1 MERRFVGN
9 IPSISVQEQE
19 QLKQK
24 HVLVVGCGGI
34 GGYVMEYLARAG
46 VGKLTVIDHDSF
58 DETNL
63 NRQLYATTASLGKS
77 KVTEAKERAMQINP
91 QIEVEFW
98 MSKLRKSTVGTAL
111 CGKDLVI
118 DALDSVEDRLMLEAA
133 CAENGIY
140 LIHGAVAGWNLQ
152 VMTVSPGS
160 QSLKQFYTHN
170 QAARTRSVLSFVPAA
185 CASIQAAEA
194 LKFLCGKT
202 PSLKDRM
209 LLFNLKEMK
218 SVIVNPDD
226 HVFAERQI
234 EVAISKYQE
243 KDTYSILESTTI
255 RQILE
260 ALELEGE
267 NLFVMRNGQYVMPEE
282 FDRAI
287 LEEGDFLEIR
297 KSAAFGG

>member
-9 IPSISVQEQE
+9 IPSVSVQEQE

-46 VGKLTVIDHDSF
+46 IGRLTVIDHDSF
-58 DETNL
+58 DETNM
-63 NRQLYATTASLGKS
+63 NRQLYATSASLGKS
-77 KVTEAKERAMQINP
+77 KVTEAKERAALINP
-91 QIEVEFW
+91 QMEVEFW
-98 MSKLRKSTVGTAL
+98 LSKLRKSTVGTAL
-111 CGKDLVI
+111 CNKDLVI

-133 CAENGIY
+133 CAEKGIY

-160 QSLKQFYTHN
+160 QSLKRFYENN
-170 QAARTRSVLSFVPAA
+170 QAARTRSTLSFVPAA
-185 CASIQAAEA
+185 CASIQVAEA
-194 LKFLCGKT
+194 LKLLCGKN

-209 LLFNLKEMK
+209 LLFDFKEMK
-218 SVIVNPDD
+218 FVTVNPDE
-226 HVFAERQI
+226 HIFAERQI
-234 EVAISKYQE
+234 EVEISKYQE
-243 KDTYSILESTTI
+243 KDTYSIMESTTI